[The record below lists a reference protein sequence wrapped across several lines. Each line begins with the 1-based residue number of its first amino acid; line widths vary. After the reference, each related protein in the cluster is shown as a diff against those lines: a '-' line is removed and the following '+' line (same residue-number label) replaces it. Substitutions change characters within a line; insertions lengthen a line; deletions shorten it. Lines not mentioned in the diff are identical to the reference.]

1 MKAEFN
7 LCEEPWILVM
17 GQDCSVRELSLPEV
31 LIHAHE
37 YVRLSGEMPAQ
48 DVAVLRLLLAVLH
61 RIYADGLYK
70 EKGEEIVHTA
80 GPQAYIGREVEVK
93 ADKKS
98 GKKRKTAETGTAGG
112 KKELYCA
119 PYLYQR
125 LLRNIQNIMKH

>member
-70 EKGEEIVHTA
+70 EN
-80 GPQAYIGREVEVK
+80 GPVTLT
-93 ADKKS
+93 S
-98 GKKRKTAETGTAGG
+98 
-112 KKELYCA
+112 
-119 PYLYQR
+119 
-125 LLRNIQNIMKH
+125 